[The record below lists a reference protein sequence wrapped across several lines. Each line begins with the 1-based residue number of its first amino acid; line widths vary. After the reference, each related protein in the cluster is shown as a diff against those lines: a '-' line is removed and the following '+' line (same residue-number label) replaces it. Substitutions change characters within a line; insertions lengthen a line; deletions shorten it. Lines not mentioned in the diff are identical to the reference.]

1 MPVELLEPY
10 QVLASN
16 MPGHGV
22 PGQPGGDEAAE
33 PEETEEE
40 EPEGEPT

>member
-1 MPVELLEPY
+1 
-10 QVLASN
+10 
-16 MPGHGV
+16 V